1 MDFNK
6 LLIVLSSSILCA
18 MKYMDTTQR
27 KLLIVVD
34 DHGFY
39 CGLLSI
45 GDIQRAILHG
55 MPLDREIS
63 EVLRSDYIIAKP
75 EDSKDEIKKIMLFI
89 RAEFMPVVNEQREI
103 VDVIFWED
111 IFEKEKPIP
120 IDKFDL
126 PVVIMA
132 GGYGSRVRP
141 LTNVFPKPLLPIGEK
156 SMLEEIFSRFYYY
169 GSKRF
174 YISVN
179 YKAELIEFYLSNQNL
194 PYSIEYFKEEKPLG
208 TAGSLHLLRGKL
220 DSAFFVSNCDILID
234 QDYSAILQ
242 YHREQKN
249 EITLVSALKNIDIP
263 YGTLNTGMNGV
274 LESLS
279 EKPSF
284 TFQLNSGMYI
294 LEPSVL
300 NDIPENEFFHIT
312 QLIEKLMIEKRKVG
326 VFPVSEK
333 SWLDMGTLNDYIKII
348 TMQNNL

>member
-1 MDFNK
+1 MQSMDM
-6 LLIVLSSSILCA
+6 LC
-18 MKYMDTTQR
+18 T

-34 DHGFY
+34 DDGFY

-45 GDIQRAILHG
+45 GDIQRAILQG
-55 MPLDREIS
+55 KPLDTEIGK
-63 EVLRSDYIIAKP
+63 VLRSDYIIAKL
-75 EDSKDEIKKIMLFI
+75 EDSKDEIKKIMLSI
-89 RAEFMPVVNEQREI
+89 RAEFMPIVNEQKEI

-111 IFEKEKPIP
+111 IFEKEKQIP
-120 IDKFDL
+120 LDQFDL

-141 LTNVFPKPLLPIGEK
+141 LTNVFPKPLLPIGDK
-156 SMLEEIFSRFYYY
+156 SMLEEIFSRFYRH
-169 GSKRF
+169 GSNRF

-179 YKAELIEFYLSNQNL
+179 YKAELIEFYLTNQNL
-194 PYSIEYFKEEKPLG
+194 PCSIEYFKEEKPLG
-208 TAGSLHLLRGKL
+208 TAGSLHLLKGEL
-220 DSAFFVSNCDILID
+220 NSTFFVSNCDILID
-234 QDYSAILQ
+234 QDYAAILQ

-284 TFQLNSGMYI
+284 TFQINSGMYI
-294 LEPSVL
+294 LEPTAL

-312 QLIEKLMIEKRKVG
+312 HLIEKLMKENRKVG

-333 SWLDMGTLNDYIKII
+333 SWMDMGTLDDYIKII
-348 TMQNNL
+348 TR

>member
-1 MDFNK
+1 MIFSKYFVGMSFSLNLAMQSMDK
-6 LLIVLSSSILCA
+6 LSS
-18 MKYMDTTQR
+18 

-34 DHGFY
+34 DNGFY

-45 GDIQRAILHG
+45 GDIQRAILNG
-55 MPLDREIS
+55 KSLDTEIS

-75 EDSKDEIKKIMLFI
+75 EDSKDYIKKIMLSI
-89 RAEFMPVVNEQREI
+89 RAEFMPIVNKQNEI
-103 VDVIFWED
+103 IDVFFWED
-111 IFEKEKPIP
+111 IFEKEKQIP
-120 IDKFDL
+120 LDQFDL

-141 LTNVFPKPLLPIGEK
+141 LTNVFPKPLLPIGDK
-156 SMLEEIFSRFYYY
+156 SMLEEIFSRFYSH
-169 GSKRF
+169 GSNRF

-179 YKAELIEFYLSNQNL
+179 YKAELIEFYLANQNL
-194 PYSIEYFKEEKPLG
+194 PYSIEYFKEDKPLG
-208 TAGSLHLLRGKL
+208 TAGSLHLLKGKL
-220 DSAFFVSNCDILID
+220 NSTFFVSNCDILIN
-234 QDYSAILQ
+234 QDYAAILQ

-284 TFQLNSGMYI
+284 TFQINSGMYI

-300 NDIPENEFFHIT
+300 NDVPVNEFFHIT
-312 QLIEKLMIEKRKVG
+312 HLIEKLMKENRRVG

-333 SWLDMGTLNDYIKII
+333 SWVDMGTLDDYIKII
-348 TMQNNL
+348 ERS